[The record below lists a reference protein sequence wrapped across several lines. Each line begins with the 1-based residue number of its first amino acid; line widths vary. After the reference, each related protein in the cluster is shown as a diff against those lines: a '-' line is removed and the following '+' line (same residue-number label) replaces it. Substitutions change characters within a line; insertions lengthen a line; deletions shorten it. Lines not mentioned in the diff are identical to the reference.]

1 MNRTYCVEIR
11 RNYDNGKW
19 QYKLPYSLLYV
30 EVDCELNDLASKI
43 LTDINYKIKTENNFR
58 KDNGLSEFIE
68 FDKVEFYQYD
78 GSPICI

>member
-11 RNYDNGKW
+11 KNYDNGKW

-30 EVDCELNDLASKI
+30 EVDCELNDPASKI
-43 LTDINYKIKTENNFR
+43 LTDINNNFR

-78 GSPICI
+78 ASPIII

>member
-11 RNYDNGKW
+11 KNYDNGKW

-30 EVDCELNDLASKI
+30 EVDCELNDPASKI
-43 LTDINYKIKTENNFR
+43 LTDINNNFR

-78 GSPICI
+78 TSPIII